1 MFRAIFLPCRHRA
14 YDGELGSDIAADRGL
29 FLSAAS
35 VIEMTNIQAA
45 THKEQ
50 KDAPETLLGEW
61 LRESD
66 NLRAQA
72 LLGALLSS
80 YAEPLLRR
88 IVGYKVSQPADI
100 DDICSNAIYNLI
112 ARLQKLKDQQ
122 MPGVRSFSGYVAVTA
137 YNACNEYFRALK
149 PAWLRLAMRVRY
161 ALTHSSQL
169 ALWET
174 PDGQEICGFPGQ
186 RGEAPASDFAA
197 LAEASGMAPR
207 SADPRLPK
215 LTGLIETLLKFAK
228 GPVTFEQLVE
238 AAAECSGVKESRLRS
253 LDDQTRE
260 NLADD
265 RPMSDARLIGR
276 AYMHRLWYEIRQ
288 LPVEHRKAL
297 LLNLK
302 DSAGGDIQ
310 LFDWLGIASI
320 REIALALEMDPV
332 VFAELWKE
340 LPLEDA
346 RIARELGISRQD
358 VVNRRSSARKRL
370 ARRMKEMGGA
380 V

>member
-1 MFRAIFLPCRHRA
+1 MENSDRILPQT
-14 YDGELGSDIAADRGL
+14 GGL
-29 FLSAAS
+29 FFPSAAS
-35 VIEMTNIQAA
+35 VIEMTNTQAT
-45 THKEQ
+45 THKEER
-50 KDAPETLLGEW
+50 DAPETLLGEW
-61 LRESD
+61 LREGD

-80 YAEPLLRR
+80 YAEPLVRR

-112 ARLQKLKDQQ
+112 ARLHKLKDQQ

-137 YNACNEYFRALK
+137 YNACNEHFRALK

-174 PDGQEICGFPGQ
+174 PDGQEICGFTGQ

-197 LAEASGMAPR
+197 LAEAAGMAPQ
-207 SADPRLPK
+207 SADPRLRK
-215 LTGLIETLLKFAK
+215 LTSLIEALLKYAR
-228 GPVTFEQLVE
+228 GPITFEQLME
-238 AAAECSGVKESRLRS
+238 AAAECSGVKESRPRS
-253 LDDQTRE
+253 LDEQTRE
-260 NLADD
+260 KLVDD
-265 RPMSDARLIGR
+265 CPMSDARLIGR

-297 LLNLK
+297 LLNLN

-320 REIALALEMDPV
+320 REIALALEMDPD

-340 LPLEDA
+340 LPLDDA